1 MNKTIIIFCALAAI
15 ASAACS
21 EERTK
26 MPWEDDLNN
35 KVPPQETET
44 PEAKVGEPLLQWT
57 DGCLDIHF
65 INSGRG
71 ECAFYIL
78 PDGTTLLVDAGEI
91 VVTDGTGVPQKP
103 DASTRPYI
111 VDAKYIRHF
120 LPQGSSAVDWC
131 APSHF
136 HIDHIGSIDAAAE
149 TSPNGYRL
157 TGLMALYDE
166 VPFSRVLDRGYPNYG
181 DDPDIPEMDGQTSG
195 DWAAFV
201 KWAVA
206 NKGMKADR
214 FRAGE
219 EQITLLK
226 DKDKY
231 PDFRIFNI
239 IANGYAWNLDSATG
253 QGTLVNANASKGN
266 PACCGFHL
274 SYGKFD
280 YIACGDL
287 TSGPQNRMAY
297 YYRDF
302 ISKGGLEVF
311 KAHHHLSTNAWGSQ
325 MQNCEFSPRV
335 IINQSFYKKQ
345 PDIPLLTAI
354 VNGSFAT
361 HPYTWTKDIF
371 STNVHPE
378 SLAENAALY
387 KNVAGYNGHI
397 VVRVAPGGAEYYV
410 YMLDDTDFDYKVT
423 SIHGPY
429 SSK

>member
-1 MNKTIIIFCALAAI
+1 
-15 ASAACS
+15 
-21 EERTK
+21 

-91 VVTDGTGVPQKP
+91 IVTDGTGVPQKP

-206 NKGMKADR
+206 NKA
-214 FRAGE
+214 
-219 EQITLLK
+219 
-226 DKDKY
+226 
-231 PDFRIFNI
+231 
-239 IANGYAWNLDSATG
+239 
-253 QGTLVNANASKGN
+253 
-266 PACCGFHL
+266 
-274 SYGKFD
+274 
-280 YIACGDL
+280 
-287 TSGPQNRMAY
+287 
-297 YYRDF
+297 
-302 ISKGGLEVF
+302 
-311 KAHHHLSTNAWGSQ
+311 
-325 MQNCEFSPRV
+325 
-335 IINQSFYKKQ
+335 
-345 PDIPLLTAI
+345 
-354 VNGSFAT
+354 
-361 HPYTWTKDIF
+361 
-371 STNVHPE
+371 
-378 SLAENAALY
+378 
-387 KNVAGYNGHI
+387 
-397 VVRVAPGGAEYYV
+397 
-410 YMLDDTDFDYKVT
+410 
-423 SIHGPY
+423 
-429 SSK
+429 

>member
-1 MNKTIIIFCALAAI
+1 
-15 ASAACS
+15 
-21 EERTK
+21 

-44 PEAKVGEPLLQWT
+44 PEAKVGEPLPLWT

-157 TGLMALYDE
+157 TGLMALYGE

-195 DWAAFV
+195 DWVAFV

-214 FRAGE
+214 FRTGE

-253 QGTLVNANASKGN
+253 QGTLVNANAGKGN

-311 KAHHHLSTNAWGSQ
+311 KAHHHLSTPGAAR
-325 MQNCEFSPRV
+325 CR
-335 IINQSFYKKQ
+335 
-345 PDIPLLTAI
+345 TA
-354 VNGSFAT
+354 NS
-361 HPYTWTKDIF
+361 
-371 STNVHPE
+371 
-378 SLAENAALY
+378 
-387 KNVAGYNGHI
+387 
-397 VVRVAPGGAEYYV
+397 RPG
-410 YMLDDTDFDYKVT
+410 
-423 SIHGPY
+423 
-429 SSK
+429 

>member
-44 PEAKVGEPLLQWT
+44 PEAKVGEPLPLWT

-157 TGLMALYDE
+157 TGLMALYGE

-195 DWAAFV
+195 DWVAFV

-253 QGTLVNANASKGN
+253 QGTLVNANAGKGN
-266 PACCGFHL
+266 PGLLRVPPQLREVRLHRLRRPHLGTAEPDGLLLPRFHL
-274 SYGKFD
+274 QRRSRSVQG
-280 YIACGDL
+280 APPPEQQRLG
-287 TSGPQNRMAY
+287 
-297 YYRDF
+297 
-302 ISKGGLEVF
+302 
-311 KAHHHLSTNAWGSQ
+311 
-325 MQNCEFSPRV
+325 
-335 IINQSFYKKQ
+335 Q
-345 PDIPLLTAI
+345 PDAELRILAPGNHQPELLQKAAGHPPADRHRQRQLRHPPLQLDQGYFQHQRTP
-354 VNGSFAT
+354 G
-361 HPYTWTKDIF
+361 
-371 STNVHPE
+371 
-378 SLAENAALY
+378 
-387 KNVAGYNGHI
+387 VAGRECGALQERRRYNGHI
-397 VVRVAPGGAEYYV
+397 VVRVGPGRSEYYV

>member
-1 MNKTIIIFCALAAI
+1 M
-15 ASAACS
+15 
-21 EERTK
+21 
-26 MPWEDDLNN
+26 
-35 KVPPQETET
+35 
-44 PEAKVGEPLLQWT
+44 
-57 DGCLDIHF
+57 
-65 INSGRG
+65 
-71 ECAFYIL
+71 
-78 PDGTTLLVDAGEI
+78 
-91 VVTDGTGVPQKP
+91 PQKP

-120 LPQGSSAVDWC
+120 LPKGGSAIDWC

-157 TGLMALYDE
+157 TGLMALYGE
-166 VPFSRVLDRGYPNYG
+166 IPFDRVLDRGYPDYG
-181 DDPDIPEMDGQTSG
+181 DDPSIPAMDGQTAG
-195 DWAAFV
+195 DWATFV

-206 NKGMKADR
+206 KKGMTADR

-226 DKDKY
+226 DKGKY

-253 QGTLVNANASKGN
+253 QGTLVDAKAGKGN
-266 PACCGFHL
+266 PACCGFHI

-287 TSGPQNRMAY
+287 TGPPQNRMAY

-302 ISKGGLEVF
+302 IPKGGLEVF
-311 KAHHHLSTNAWGSQ
+311 KAHHHLSNNAWGSQ

-335 IINQSFYKKQ
+335 VINQSFYKKQ

-354 VNGSFAT
+354 VEGSFAT

-378 SLAENAALY
+378 SLAENAELY
-387 KNVAGYNGHI
+387 GKVAGYNGHI
-397 VVRVAPGGAEYYV
+397 VVRVAPGGAQYHV

-429 SSK
+429 DAK

>member
-214 FRAGE
+214 FRTGE

-302 ISKGGLEVF
+302 ISKGGL
-311 KAHHHLSTNAWGSQ
+311 G
-325 MQNCEFSPRV
+325 
-335 IINQSFYKKQ
+335 Q
-345 PDIPLLTAI
+345 PDAELRILAPGNHQPELLQKAAGHPPADRHRQRQLRHPPLHLDQGYFQHQRTP
-354 VNGSFAT
+354 G
-361 HPYTWTKDIF
+361 
-371 STNVHPE
+371 
-378 SLAENAALY
+378 
-387 KNVAGYNGHI
+387 VAGRECGALQERR
-397 VVRVAPGGAEYYV
+397 RVQRPHCRKGRPGRCGILCLHARRHRLRLQGDIHPRSVQFKITAPCRKTGC
-410 YMLDDTDFDYKVT
+410 
-423 SIHGPY
+423 
-429 SSK
+429 

>member
-311 KAHHHLSTNAWGSQ
+311 KAHHHLSNNAWGSQ

-361 HPYTWTKDIF
+361 TPTPGPRIF
-371 STNVHPE
+371 S
-378 SLAENAALY
+378 
-387 KNVAGYNGHI
+387 
-397 VVRVAPGGAEYYV
+397 APTYTRSRWPR
-410 YMLDDTDFDYKVT
+410 MRRFTRT
-423 SIHGPY
+423 SPGTTATLL
-429 SSK
+429 

>member
-1 MNKTIIIFCALAAI
+1 M
-15 ASAACS
+15 
-21 EERTK
+21 
-26 MPWEDDLNN
+26 
-35 KVPPQETET
+35 
-44 PEAKVGEPLLQWT
+44 
-57 DGCLDIHF
+57 
-65 INSGRG
+65 
-71 ECAFYIL
+71 
-78 PDGTTLLVDAGEI
+78 
-91 VVTDGTGVPQKP
+91 PQKP

-231 PDFRIFNI
+231 PDFPDLQHHRQR
-239 IANGYAWNLDSATG
+239 LRLEPRLRHRT
-253 QGTLVNANASKGN
+253 GN
-266 PACCGFHL
+266 PRQRQC
-274 SYGKFD
+274 KQRQ
-280 YIACGDL
+280 
-287 TSGPQNRMAY
+287 SG
-297 YYRDF
+297 
-302 ISKGGLEVF
+302 L
-311 KAHHHLSTNAWGSQ
+311 L
-325 MQNCEFSPRV
+325 RV
-335 IINQSFYKKQ
+335 
-345 PDIPLLTAI
+345 PP
-354 VNGSFAT
+354 
-361 HPYTWTKDIF
+361 
-371 STNVHPE
+371 
-378 SLAENAALY
+378 
-387 KNVAGYNGHI
+387 
-397 VVRVAPGGAEYYV
+397 
-410 YMLDDTDFDYKVT
+410 
-423 SIHGPY
+423 
-429 SSK
+429 